1 MSAVRVLKVAVGVI
15 ALVVLMMNGETR
27 TALAI
32 VAIAT
37 MLTELDHWTNE
48 RKKLK

>member
-1 MSAVRVLKVAVGVI
+1 MRVLKVAVGII
-15 ALVVLMMNGETR
+15 ALVVLIMNGETR

-37 MLTELDHWTNE
+37 MVIELEQWTNE
-48 RKKLK
+48 HKKLK